1 MSVDILLYVIVCD
14 LFDRFK
20 EEEKERKLAQK
31 RAKAEAIRLK
41 FEEEERV
48 SCLTWLNYKLSLS
61 ENTKESNECT
71 V

>member
-1 MSVDILLYVIVCD
+1 MSVNRLVNLMVCC

-48 SCLTWLNYKLSLS
+48 SYLT
-61 ENTKESNECT
+61 
-71 V
+71 